1 MFRNTGMIVRQG
13 EGGSAMTPAFTEILQ
28 TWSEDIPS
36 GSILHVLGE
45 ADLSSAPSLRTALMR
60 LIDRG
65 RSVIVDCSEL
75 QYLDM
80 TAVHALEECHER
92 AEQLGQ
98 RFVLVGSVPSVHRIL
113 MIIKLHERMP
123 VVDTRSEERRV
134 GKECRS

>member
-1 MFRNTGMIVRQG
+1 
-13 EGGSAMTPAFTEILQ
+13 MTPSFPEILH

-45 ADLSSAPSLRTALMR
+45 ADLSSAPSLQTALMR
-60 LIDRG
+60 VIDRG

-75 QYLDM
+75 RYLDM
-80 TAVHALEECHER
+80 TGVHALENCHER
-92 AEQLGQ
+92 AEHLGQ

-123 VVDTRSEERRV
+123 VVDTIEGALAILGQEGTAS
-134 GKECRS
+134 GWHTS